1 MKQISKLATH
11 STLAIIEDVIGLAS
25 IAVIIMVGLY
35 LPGL

>member
-11 STLAIIEDVIGLAS
+11 SPLAIIEDIIGLAS
-25 IAVIIMVGLY
+25 IAVILMVGLY